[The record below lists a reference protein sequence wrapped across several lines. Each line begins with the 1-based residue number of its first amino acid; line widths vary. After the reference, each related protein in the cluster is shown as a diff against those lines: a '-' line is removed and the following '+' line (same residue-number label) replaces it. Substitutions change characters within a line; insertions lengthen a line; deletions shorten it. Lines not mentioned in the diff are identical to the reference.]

1 MAEGSRFA
9 SLADD
14 DILKIIDDK
23 DAKATKNVIAGAAR
37 ILHEYLQVK
46 DGQFKT
52 IEDIDTANII
62 DVSGTLRKFYTEFVY
77 NGMITL

>member
-1 MAEGSRFA
+1 MTFSLCELNYRDADDKWTMAEGSIFA
-9 SLADD
+9 SLEDD

-23 DAKATKNVIAGAAR
+23 DTKATKNMIAGAAR

-52 IEDIDTANII
+52 I
-62 DVSGTLRKFYTEFVY
+62 
-77 NGMITL
+77 